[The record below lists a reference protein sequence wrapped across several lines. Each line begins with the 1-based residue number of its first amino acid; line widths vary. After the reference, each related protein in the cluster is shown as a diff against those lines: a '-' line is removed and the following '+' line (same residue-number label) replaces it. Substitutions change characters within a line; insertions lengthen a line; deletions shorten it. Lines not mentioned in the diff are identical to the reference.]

1 MRRKVIRNTDGLKEF
16 AKQKNKLTIEK
27 VNAAIDKLKRSKNK
41 SINFKTV
48 ADEAGVSKATLYN
61 NPVLKERIESLRA
74 LQRGTN
80 NTAGKDEHHSTD
92 DRIKKLYEEIRILK
106 QQKQDLILQLIEMEE
121 LKEENKRLKA
131 FAKQNL

>member
-1 MRRKVIRNTDGLKEF
+1 MRRKAIRNTDGLKEF
-16 AKQKNKLTIEK
+16 AKQKNKETIEK

-41 SINFKTV
+41 SINFKKV

-61 NPVLKERIESLRA
+61 NPMLKERIESLRA

-80 NTAGKDEHHSTD
+80 NTVGKNEHHSTD

-106 QQKQDLILQLIEMEE
+106 QQKQDLILQLIGMEE
-121 LKEENKRLKA
+121 LKEENERLK
-131 FAKQNL
+131 NLLQKK